1 MALGRTERARRI
13 ADGTAGTGRPPA
25 GRRRGDLWRRIK
37 AARWSYLFVLPNLL
51 LALGFS
57 IYPTLASWGISL
69 LDWAGFTSN
78 PVFVGLANY
87 RELIGDPYFWGAFR
101 RSFLFMLVAVPI
113 QLILSLIVAIVLND
127 RALRLAPLFR
137 TMFFLPVITTTAIVG
152 VVMSFVLSPFGGPVN
167 LALVDLGLINRPIDF
182 LGNPGTALWTVIAVY
197 VWKGLGLTMIY
208 WLAALQVVPPE
219 LHEAARVDGA
229 GWWRMHTRITL
240 PLILPFALIIT
251 LIGAIAA
258 LNVFPL
264 IQTMTAGGPFFS
276 TEVMEVYIYRTAFGG
291 EGMGASR
298 LGYASAAG
306 VWFGVCVMAVAL
318 IQGAAARRVRALRED
333 LRTSREGGGER

>member
-1 MALGRTERARRI
+1 MTLGGTQRLRRL
-13 ADGTAGTGRPPA
+13 ADGATDPGLPPA
-25 GRRRGDLWRRIK
+25 SRRRGDLWRRIK

-51 LALGFS
+51 LAAGFS
-57 IYPTLASWGISL
+57 IYPAVASWWFSL
-69 LDWAGFTSN
+69 LDWGGFTSN
-78 PVFVGLANY
+78 QVFVGLANY
-87 RELIGDPYFWGAFR
+87 RELIGDPYFWGAFG

-137 TMFFLPVITTTAIVG
+137 TMFFIPVITTTSIVG
-152 VVMSFVLSPFGGPVN
+152 IVMSFVLSPFKGPVN
-167 LALVDLGLINRPIDF
+167 LALVDLGLLDRPIDF
-182 LGNPGTALWTVIAVY
+182 LGNSDTALWTVIGVY
-197 VWKGLGLTMIY
+197 VWKSLGLTMIY
-208 WLAALQVVPPE
+208 WLAALQVVPAE
-219 LHEAARVDGA
+219 IHEAARVDGA

-240 PLILPFALIIT
+240 PLIQPFALIIT

-264 IQTMTAGGPFFS
+264 IQTMTGGGPFFA

-306 VWFGVCVMAVAL
+306 VWFGVCVMVIAL
-318 IQGAAARRVRALRED
+318 VQGAAARRVRAMREE
-333 LRTSREGGGER
+333 LKISRDGGGER